1 VNLLRCLVAASALV
15 ALVACSNQAPPSGQ
29 VATLSTPDSPGAG
42 KTTSAAPTAEPDS
55 GRPRERLDMTGD
67 DLDALN
73 APYAAC
79 LTQNGSPKGR
89 KVSPGSGSGQP
100 APAPVPGETDQQ
112 AEERA
117 ERACQSKHP
126 LPPWELDSSNP
137 HAADF
142 VHAVVQCLRGKG
154 VRYVDEEPPQ
164 GDRMIYSF
172 GGPQNDAASISKG
185 MDLAPVCEK
194 EVAAKG
200 IGK

>member
-1 VNLLRCLVAASALV
+1 MNLTRCLVAAAALL
-15 ALVACSNQAPPSGQ
+15 ALAACSNPAPPSGQ
-29 VATLSTPDSPGAG
+29 VATMSTPGTSDTG
-42 KTTSAAPTAEPDS
+42 KTAAATPSAEPDN
-55 GRPRERLDMTGD
+55 GRPRERLDMTNE
-67 DLDALN
+67 DLEALN
-73 APYAAC
+73 APYLAC

-89 KVSPGSGSGQP
+89 KGSPGSGPS
-100 APAPVPGETDQQ
+100 AAPVDGQTDQQ
-112 AEERA
+112 AEEKA
-117 ERACQSKHP
+117 EAACLSKSP

-164 GDRMIYSF
+164 GDREIYSF

-185 MDLAPVCEK
+185 MSLAPECEK